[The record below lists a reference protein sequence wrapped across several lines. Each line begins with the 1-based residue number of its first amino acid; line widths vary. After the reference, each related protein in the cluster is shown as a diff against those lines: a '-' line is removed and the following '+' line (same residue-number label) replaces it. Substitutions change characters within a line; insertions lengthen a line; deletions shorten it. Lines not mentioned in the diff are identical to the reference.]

1 MMSMWPKSGGPY
13 VSQLGTDFRDERTVL
28 STCFHNHPHSAS
40 FKQDEL
46 IQTLRVALKKSL
58 GTLSEPIVFV
68 FVFVIGF
75 VFVMVL
81 AFVIVFLLAMSVGQS
96 VSPKKCPKEDPKKRR
111 QGGGG

>member
-1 MMSMWPKSGGPY
+1 MYVQIIMMSMWPKSGGPY

-58 GTLSEPIVFV
+58 GTLSEPIIFV
-68 FVFVIGF
+68 
-75 VFVMVL
+75 L
-81 AFVIVFLLAMSVGQS
+81 QKSALLTVQRA
-96 VSPKKCPKEDPKKRR
+96 DLL
-111 QGGGG
+111 